1 MKVILLL
8 KFNKNSWS
16 KVVMKAI
23 FWKLKQMYIEYSTN
37 LLIQQWRS
45 RGDLIKNKFLK
56 THRITCN
63 SDYFY
68 ILC

>member
-45 RGDLIKNKFLK
+45 RGDLIKNNF
-56 THRITCN
+56 
-63 SDYFY
+63 
-68 ILC
+68 